1 MKDYIQFW
9 PQITILLLTVF
20 TFTKKYFFGGQE
32 RSMKLSP
39 FNLIVKCIAEI
50 VILVYGGFFAIWGVP
65 QILYTI
71 VCVFIFLVLI
81 IISVFLYKFKEA
93 GKEVNYKVPQI
104 QWTDFIMLF
113 LLYWGDFFDG
123 LIQHVLR

>member
-9 PQITILLLTVF
+9 PQIIILLLTVF
-20 TFTKKYFFGGQE
+20 TFTKKYFFGGQK

-39 FNLIVKCIAEI
+39 FNSIVKCIAEV
-50 VILVYGGFFAIWGVP
+50 VILVYGGFFAIWGAP

-71 VCVFIFLVLI
+71 VYVLFFVVLI
-81 IISVFLYKFKEA
+81 IISALLYEFKVA

-104 QWTDFIMLF
+104 QWTDFLTLF